1 MTKGL
6 ILSIVG
12 LGILTACDSPT
23 PPSISAQDVLD
34 ANAEFERIIDLP
46 ETAAADL
53 PPGSAE
59 FNGHAG
65 GEVSGDAD
73 GSVLGDMRMA
83 IDFADNTISGE
94 IDNINLIDIDD
105 EPEQLLG
112 GSLNIVGTET
122 DGILSATASG
132 ELTAVG
138 DESVRGSSTVSLTM
152 SGSVLTDTADGDTV
166 AGQLSGSGDGD
177 FYINVFNGGF
187 FGTSN

>member
-23 PPSISAQDVLD
+23 PPSISAQDALD
-34 ANAEFERIIDLP
+34 AGAEFERIIDLP
-46 ETAAADL
+46 QTAAADL
-53 PPGSAE
+53 PLGSAE

-65 GEVSGDAD
+65 SEVSGDAD

-83 IDFADNTISGE
+83 IEFAGNTISGE
-94 IDNINLIDIDD
+94 IDNINLIDEDD

-112 GSLNIVGTET
+112 GSLTIAGTET

-138 DESVRGSSTVSLTM
+138 DESVRGSSIVSLTM
-152 SGSVLTDTADGDTV
+152 SGTCSDRHG
-166 AGQLSGSGDGD
+166 
-177 FYINVFNGGF
+177 
-187 FGTSN
+187 